1 MPETHWLATVE
12 LLTEWTI
19 RVGALLVVPFRRSP
33 EAAKS
38 WLLLIFF
45 LPIPGLV
52 LYFLI
57 GRTNLPRARLEILA
71 KLPAALRATVTVLRQ
86 SPHIFHPRPG
96 GDADA
101 IRQVAMSL
109 SGLDVLGGNGV
120 DVYADYRDI
129 LRRIAADVDAAT
141 HHVHVITYIL
151 RLDDWTE
158 PVFAALERAA
168 ARKVECRVLYD
179 SYGSWGKAAAGRA
192 RLEKAG
198 VQVEEALPVSIFRRK
213 AARWD
218 LRNHRKIVVVDG
230 RVGWVGS
237 MNLIAADFKPGLVY
251 EDVMARA
258 TGPTVLPL
266 QYVFTSDWFQE
277 REEALVGSAYYP
289 EPAITGR
296 VAAQVLP
303 SGPDF
308 PGEGGH
314 RLVVEMVHTARKRVV
329 ITTPYLVPDE
339 ALLVALTNAVLQG
352 VEVVLI
358 LSARLDQVLVHQAQK
373 SYYGELLRGGV
384 DIRLYKPALLHA
396 KHMTVDDT
404 VALIGSG
411 NMDIRSFRLN
421 GEVSLVCYSAEVV
434 AWLQAEQARC
444 LEQSDKLDIETWS
457 RRPFRAKFAQVMAR
471 LMSPLL

>member
-1 MPETHWLATVE
+1 MFDTHWLATAE
-12 LLTEWTI
+12 LLTEWAI
-19 RVGALLVVPFRRSP
+19 RLGALLVVPFRRGP

-45 LPIPGLV
+45 LPIPGLI

-57 GRTNLPRARLEILA
+57 GRTNLPRSRLEILA
-71 KLPAALRATVTVLRQ
+71 KLPAVLRPTVTVLRQ

-96 GDADA
+96 GDADG
-101 IRQVAMSL
+101 IRQVAQSL
-109 SGLDVLGGNGV
+109 SGIDVLGGNAV
-120 DVYADYRDI
+120 DVHCNYREI
-129 LRRIAADVDAAT
+129 LQNIAADIDAAT
-141 HHVHVITYIL
+141 HHVHLITYIL
-151 RLDDWTE
+151 RLDEWTE

-237 MNLIAADFKPGLVY
+237 LNLIAADFKPGLVY
-251 EDVMARA
+251 EDVMVRT
-258 TGPTVLPL
+258 TGPIVLPL
-266 QYVFTSDWFQE
+266 QYVFTSDWYQE
-277 REEALVGSAYYP
+277 REEALVGAAYFP
-289 EPAITGR
+289 DPAITGQ

-308 PGEGGH
+308 PGEGCH

-358 LSARLDQVLVHQAQK
+358 LSARLDQVLVSLAQK

-396 KHMTVDDT
+396 KHMTVDDN

-421 GEVSLVCYSAEVV
+421 GEVSLICYSDEVV
-434 AWLQAEQARC
+434 GFLQAAQARY
-444 LEQSDKLDIETWS
+444 LEHSDRLDLDAWS
-457 RRPFRAKFAQVMAR
+457 KRPFRAKFAQVMAR